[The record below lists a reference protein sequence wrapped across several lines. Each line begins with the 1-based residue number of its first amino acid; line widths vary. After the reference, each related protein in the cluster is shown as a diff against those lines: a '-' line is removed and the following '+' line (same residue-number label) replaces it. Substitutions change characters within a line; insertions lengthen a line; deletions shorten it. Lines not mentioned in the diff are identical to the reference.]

1 MLRLELSLLTLI
13 VIGGGAIGGG
23 ARPELECLG
32 EMLGLV
38 YSKLVPLST
47 LSKSGFGV
55 APPITGGA
63 NFGEVAGE
71 SLGIIPN
78 ASPNPPPKDKLL
90 LALPA
95 GTYFSSSGGKSNLNA
110 FDWG

>member
-1 MLRLELSLLTLI
+1 MLRLVLSLLTLI

-78 ASPNPPPKDKLL
+78 ASPNPPPTDNMLL
-90 LALPA
+90 LLLA